1 MTTVY
6 SIIKI
11 SLKSYYLRSSNIVAL
26 LLFPILTVVLFLQ
39 QTNIENIINLFIGA
53 ILLSSSLININTLSR
68 NIAMDKS
75 FNRLWLYEVPSYR
88 LFKYLIGASL
98 ASLIFTLLMN
108 IYLLLITMLFVN
120 IDLSFCFMFYV
131 LFSVVI
137 TWLIISPVGLIIG
150 VFSKNIMT
158 ASSLSSMMTAIII
171 SFSSSYST
179 SSFENFSYLKVFSN
193 ILPITHLGNIYRAFL
208 IFNERYIPPIS
219 IYYLIIFFVISIIV
233 LYLVLQ
239 KFLKN
244 TGLKNGNN

>member
-39 QTNIENIINLFIGA
+39 QTNMENIINLFIGA

-120 IDLSFCFMFYV
+120 IDLSFYFMLYV

-137 TWLIISPVGLIIG
+137 TWLIISPIGLIIG

-171 SFSSSYST
+171 SFSSSYSI
-179 SSFENFSYLKVFSN
+179 SSFENFTYLKVFSN
-193 ILPITHLGNIYRAFL
+193 ILPITHLGNIYRTFL
-208 IFNERYIPPIS
+208 IFSEKQIPTVS
-219 IYYLIIFFVISIIV
+219 IYYLLVFFVISIIL

>member
-39 QTNIENIINLFIGA
+39 QTNIGNIINLFIGA

-88 LFKYLIGASL
+88 LFKYLIGASF

-120 IDLSFCFMFYV
+120 IDLSFYFVLYV

-171 SFSSSYST
+171 SFSSSYSI
-179 SSFENFSYLKVFSN
+179 SSFENFTYLKVFSN
-193 ILPITHLGNIYRAFL
+193 ILPITHLGNIYRTFL
-208 IFNERYIPPIS
+208 IFSEKQIPTVS
-219 IYYLIIFFVISIIV
+219 IYYLLIFFVISIIL